1 MLAMRAVKD
10 VLEDNGIDV
19 FVDIQRMGVGD
30 NIEVFI
36 EKALRENQFIL
47 SIISGNSLKSGW
59 VNQELSAAFL
69 LSRFGSKWL
78 PALLDQSCFD
88 GRFYNDTLDEFDQ
101 KIAELR
107 LTMTQTLAKN
117 RDIRPFQDELARTQD
132 LQNNF
137 GKTIQH
143 LRNHLGEDISDK
155 NFAGGMQ
162 RIVQAVK
169 G

>member
-19 FVDIQRMGVGD
+19 FVDIQHMGVGD

-59 VNQELSAAFL
+59 VNQELSAALL

-78 PALLDQSCFD
+78 SSTARS
-88 GRFYNDTLDEFDQ
+88 
-101 KIAELR
+101 IMLR
-107 LTMTQTLAKN
+107 
-117 RDIRPFQDELARTQD
+117 RSF
-132 LQNNF
+132 LQRHP
-137 GKTIQH
+137 G
-143 LRNHLGEDISDK
+143 
-155 NFAGGMQ
+155 
-162 RIVQAVK
+162 
-169 G
+169 

>member
-1 MLAMRAVKD
+1 
-10 VLEDNGIDV
+10 
-19 FVDIQRMGVGD
+19 
-30 NIEVFI
+30 
-36 EKALRENQFIL
+36 
-47 SIISGNSLKSGW
+47 
-59 VNQELSAAFL
+59 
-69 LSRFGSKWL
+69 
-78 PALLDQSCFD
+78 
-88 GRFYNDTLDEFDQ
+88 
-101 KIAELR
+101 
-107 LTMTQTLAKN
+107 MTQTLAKN